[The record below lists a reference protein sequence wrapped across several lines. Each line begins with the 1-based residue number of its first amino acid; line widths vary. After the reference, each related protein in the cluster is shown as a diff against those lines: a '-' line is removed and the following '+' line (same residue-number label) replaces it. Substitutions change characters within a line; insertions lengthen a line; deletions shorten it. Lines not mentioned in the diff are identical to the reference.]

1 MCYRGGRGIVPTDES
16 TSIRN
21 CGDAYDGIRPGRM
34 IVKFRGWPRDMVMQ
48 MRLWHICVAEP
59 PCEPRQID
67 LEHLSMSYR
76 RGQPRKSMR
85 MAMSRGRPRKSMTC
99 QGSICRSQHRLS
111 SGGAV
116 RRSSLRCA
124 PFGPPTVSC
133 VLAPAR
139 TCLRQAP
146 PTSRGRG
153 LATSAVPHHLTDDM
167 AMKTFTPEKRCK
179 KTSFFSPFQKIQ
191 TNGVKS
197 GQFLHRLVRSCGCL
211 GQASGQVLHG
221 HLHDSYRITLKIS
234 HLERWQ

>member
-1 MCYRGGRGIVPTDES
+1 MCYREGCGVVPTDES

-21 CGDAYDGIRPGRM
+21 CGDAYEGNRLGQTIA
-34 IVKFRGWPRDMVMQ
+34 KFRGWPRDMVMQ
-48 MRLWHICVAEP
+48 MRLWHIGVAEP

-76 RGQPRKSMR
+76 RGRPRKSMR
-85 MAMSRGRPRKSMTC
+85 MAMSRGQPRKHMTW
-99 QGSICRSQHRLS
+99 QENIGLTRYRLL

-153 LATSAVPHHLTDDM
+153 LATSAVPHHPADDM
-167 AMKTFTPEKRCK
+167 ALKRTFFLEKRCK
-179 KTSFFSPFQKIQ
+179 KTSLFSPFQKIQ

-197 GQFLHRLVRSCGCL
+197 GRFLHRLVRYSDTVIFPG
-211 GQASGQVLHG
+211 AVFA
-221 HLHDSYRITLKIS
+221 
-234 HLERWQ
+234 

>member
-1 MCYRGGRGIVPTDES
+1 
-16 TSIRN
+16 
-21 CGDAYDGIRPGRM
+21 M

-48 MRLWHICVAEP
+48 MRLWHIGVAEP

-76 RGQPRKSMR
+76 RG
-85 MAMSRGRPRKSMTC
+85 RPRKSMTC
-99 QGSICRSQHRLS
+99 QGSICQSQHRLS

-153 LATSAVPHHLTDDM
+153 LATSAVPHRLADDM
-167 AMKTFTPEKRCK
+167 SIKRTSILEKWCK
-179 KTSFFSPFQKIQ
+179 KTSLFSPFQIIE

-197 GQFLHRLVRSCGCL
+197 GRFLHRWSDTRLRSSVRARFL
-211 GQASGQVLHG
+211 RDASP
-221 HLHDSYRITLKIS
+221 R
-234 HLERWQ
+234 RAR

>member
-1 MCYRGGRGIVPTDES
+1 MTEI
-16 TSIRN
+16 
-21 CGDAYDGIRPGRM
+21 YDMSG
-34 IVKFRGWPRDMVMQ
+34 K
-48 MRLWHICVAEP
+48 
-59 PCEPRQID
+59 
-67 LEHLSMSYR
+67 HLPVIIS
-76 RGQPRKSMR
+76 
-85 MAMSRGRPRKSMTC
+85 
-99 QGSICRSQHRLS
+99 LL

-153 LATSAVPHHLTDDM
+153 LATSAVPHHLPDDM
-167 AMKTFTPEKRCK
+167 AMKTFTTGKRCK

-197 GQFLHRLVRSCGCL
+197 GRFLHRWFDTRLRSPVRARFL
-211 GQASGQVLHG
+211 RDASP
-221 HLHDSYRITLKIS
+221 R
-234 HLERWQ
+234 RAR

>member
-1 MCYRGGRGIVPTDES
+1 MCYRGSRGVVPTDES

-21 CGDAYDGIRPGRM
+21 CGDAYDGIRLGQT
-34 IVKFRGWPRDMVMQ
+34 IAKFRGWPRDMVMQ
-48 MRLWHICVAEP
+48 MRLWHIGVAEP

-67 LEHLSMSYR
+67 LEHLSMPYR

-116 RRSSLRCA
+116 RRNSLRCA

-153 LATSAVPHHLTDDM
+153 LATSAVPHHLTDSL
-167 AMKTFTPEKRCK
+167 KYCQSGYKIIKKEK
-179 KTSFFSPFQKIQ
+179 FSTHPI
-191 TNGVKS
+191 
-197 GQFLHRLVRSCGCL
+197 C
-211 GQASGQVLHG
+211 
-221 HLHDSYRITLKIS
+221 
-234 HLERWQ
+234 